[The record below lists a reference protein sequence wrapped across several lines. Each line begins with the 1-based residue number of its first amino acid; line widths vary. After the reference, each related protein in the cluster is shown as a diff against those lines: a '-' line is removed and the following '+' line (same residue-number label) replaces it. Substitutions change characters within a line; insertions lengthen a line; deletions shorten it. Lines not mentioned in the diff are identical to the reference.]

1 MRARAPL
8 VATSAAVFAL
18 AGCKDLGLENR
29 NYPHEQAA
37 HRPPDALVMA
47 VHPETRPAH
56 VPAAAPHETMV
67 RPISVGGQLF
77 MASGGAGYV
86 PGIELKQVGGGP
98 TGAVSA
104 AAWDEPPYDRLYL
117 SHPGGLYISYLPVYD
132 DSGDPAARLATAKHT
147 LESGAPAAH

>member
-1 MRARAPL
+1 MRARATL

-37 HRPPDALVMA
+37 HRPPGALVQA

-56 VPAAAPHETMV
+56 VPATAPHETMA
-67 RPISVGGQLF
+67 RPISVGGQTF
-77 MASGGAGYV
+77 MASGGAGRI
-86 PGIELKQVGGGP
+86 PSIALKQVGGGAA
-98 TGAVSA
+98 GAVSA
-104 AAWDEPPYDRLYL
+104 AAWDEPPYERLYL
-117 SHPGGLYISYLPVYD
+117 SHPGGLYVSYLPVHD
-132 DSGDPAARLATAKHT
+132 DTGDPAARNAAAQHA